1 MRRVAGAGLSG
12 LKRLA
17 RARVVAPAGTRPMT
31 MLNGTNAV
39 YVEEMHRAWS
49 ADAASVHASWDAY
62 FRTGQF
68 SVAPSSGIA
77 FSEGTMSAAAGGGTA
92 AAGRDLLPVTQLVH
106 AFQKRGHEIAAL
118 DPLGL
123 QEVQAT
129 KGLDPA
135 TFGFTEADWDRPLE
149 LGSTAALKAFSGIL
163 GEESDVG
170 AHATLRELVGF
181 LKKSYSGSVGVE
193 FMHIRSLSK
202 LNWVRA
208 RFEGEAAHAPL
219 SKERRAET
227 LGRLANAEL
236 FESFLATKFNTAK
249 RFGMEGLESVVPGML
264 SMIDAASDVGVDK
277 VVIGMPHRGRLNVLQ
292 GVMSKPLEMIFKEF
306 KGTAAPDA
314 ETAGGDADWSGAW
327 WKTAVMTFHAHPSHN
342 VTCTSR

>member
-1 MRRVAGAGLSG
+1 MRRVAGAGLIG

-68 SVAPSSGIA
+68 AVAPGSGIA
-77 FSEGTMSAAAGGGTA
+77 FSEGAMSSAAGAGTA
-92 AAGRDLLPVTQLVH
+92 AAGRDLLAVTQLVH

-219 SKERRAET
+219 SKERRVET

-264 SMIDAASDVGVDK
+264 SMIDAASDVGVEK

-292 GVMSKPLEMIFKEF
+292 GVMSKPLEMIFK
-306 KGTAAPDA
+306 
-314 ETAGGDADWSGAW
+314 
-327 WKTAVMTFHAHPSHN
+327 
-342 VTCTSR
+342 